1 MLILTRFEDQVIVI
15 GENGEIKIRVLRIK
29 GNQVKI
35 GIEADKD
42 IPVNRE
48 EIYLKIQEEKELES

>member
-15 GENGEIKIRVLRIK
+15 GENGEIKIRVLKIR

-35 GIEADKD
+35 GIEADRD